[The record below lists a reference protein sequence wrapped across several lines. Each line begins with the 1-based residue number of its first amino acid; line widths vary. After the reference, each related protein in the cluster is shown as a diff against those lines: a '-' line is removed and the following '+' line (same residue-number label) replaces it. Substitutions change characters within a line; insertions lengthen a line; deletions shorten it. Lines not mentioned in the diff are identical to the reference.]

1 MVRKAVACLV
11 FAATFG
17 FTGVVNGGSAMA
29 SLVTQPGKQIL
40 VAKETSHAA
49 AAVEKRPAAASRT
62 ALPRYPQG
70 GTKTVSFDGYAFD
83 VPALWPVY
91 RLSADSTRCV
101 RFDRSAV
108 YLGTPGTNQQ
118 CPAHLV
124 GQTATVSIAPSKA
137 SGGAGSGGQPVARL
151 QSAQV
156 GGSLAKPALSVS
168 ATYGAHSAVV
178 HQILHS
184 VHNAATGAP
193 VALHQAAAAPPV
205 AVHGLSAPLA
215 APSAPVQSPPVQSP
229 SVQPGAVQPEPSA
242 TAQSGA
248 VRPRPAAE
256 TIQPE
261 APAAHPAK
269 QAGKAP
275 STAADQQPAKQA
287 GKAPSEPPATAAGK
301 APSEPPATAAGKAPS
316 KPAGARSPAPRP
328 KPVRTASLTVR
339 NVAAMPGFDT
349 CTAPSLQAM
358 RAWRKRYSAA
368 AIYIGGVEMACGYGN
383 LSPSWVT
390 AVRKMRWSLIPIY
403 VGLQAPCNSFGQEI
417 QPRHA
422 ASEGLRAALGAM
434 RAAHMFGL
442 GKGGPIYFDM
452 EAYNN
457 GDTVCRNSVL
467 SFLSAWTRELHARG
481 YVSGVYSSAASGA
494 QDLGAATTVYGRPVA
509 EPDSMWFALWDNQA
523 NLIGTPY
530 LLNSWW
536 NPARRIKQYEGS
548 HWVKVDGVTLNID
561 SDWVQGAVY

>member
-49 AAVEKRPAAASRT
+49 AGIKKRPAAAIRT
-62 ALPRYPQG
+62 AQPRYPQG

-101 RFDRSAV
+101 RYDRSAV

-137 SGGAGSGGQPVARL
+137 SGGAGSGGQPVAQL
-151 QSAQV
+151 QSAQI
-156 GGSLAKPALSVS
+156 GGSQAKPALSVS
-168 ATYGAHSAVV
+168 ATYGARSAVV
-178 HQILHS
+178 QQILHS
-184 VHNAATGAP
+184 VRNAATGVP

-205 AVHGLSAPLA
+205 AATARRRRWRRLRRA
-215 APSAPVQSPPVQSP
+215 VQSP
-229 SVQPGAVQPEPSA
+229 SVQPGAVRSRCRRRRRSRGRSGQAGGRDDPAGGTRAAAGEAGRKGPVGA
-242 TAQSGA
+242 AGNGGRKGA
-248 VRPRPAAE
+248 V
-256 TIQPE
+256 E
-261 APAAHPAK
+261 AGRRQVPC
-269 QAGKAP
+269 
-275 STAADQQPAKQA
+275 S
-287 GKAPSEPPATAAGK
+287 
-301 APSEPPATAAGKAPS
+301 
-316 KPAGARSPAPRP
+316 RP
-328 KPVRTASLTVR
+328 KPVPTASLTVR
-339 NVAAMPGFDT
+339 KVAAMPGFDT

-358 RAWRKRYSAA
+358 RAWRKSYSAA

-383 LSPSWVT
+383 LSASWVT
-390 AVRKMRWSLIPIY
+390 AVRKMGWSLIPIY

-434 RAAHMFGL
+434 RDAHMFGL

-494 QDLGAATTVYGRPVA
+494 QDTGRGHDGVRAPGGQARLHVVRAVGQPGQPDRHPVPAEFVVESRPPDQAVRGVALGEGGRRHAKHRLGLGPGCRLLSRLPRRWAATG
-509 EPDSMWFALWDNQA
+509 
-523 NLIGTPY
+523 GG
-530 LLNSWW
+530 
-536 NPARRIKQYEGS
+536 GS
-548 HWVKVDGVTLNID
+548 G
-561 SDWVQGAVY
+561 